1 MHVCARVCVCVCVR
15 STSKRVCAVPCIRK
29 LVTNSAWYVF
39 CAVLGHVADREP
51 IQNFFSELCLT
62 PHKAYDVKQTELR
75 LIDSTP
81 LLHCLIMA

>member
-1 MHVCARVCVCVCVR
+1 M
-15 STSKRVCAVPCIRK
+15 CAVPRVRK

-39 CAVLGHVADREP
+39 SAVLGHVADREP
-51 IQNFFSELCLT
+51 IENFFSEPCLT

-81 LLHCLIMA
+81 LHHCLIMG